1 MQNVKTI
8 RVELNNNNNNKM
20 FYSLRYALIVF
31 VTFSKDASQFA
42 VCILY
47 VYMTGAV

>member
-8 RVELNNNNNNKM
+8 RVEQQQQQKM

>member
-1 MQNVKTI
+1 MLKRSKKLFLTVCPHRI
-8 RVELNNNNNNKM
+8 
-20 FYSLRYALIVF
+20 
-31 VTFSKDASQFA
+31 VTFKDASQFA